1 MSLFDRLVVATLP
14 MVPKIIVGKVAS
26 QYIAGESLADAMTA
40 VRRLNQA
47 GFMATVD
54 VLGEFTHDRTEA
66 EHSTEKY
73 LELLEAIVAERV
85 DANISIK
92 LTALGLSIDPIFGRR
107 NVRRVVESAAQ
118 QNIFVRMDMED
129 SPHTSATLQI
139 YDEFRREFSVGVA
152 VQAYL
157 KRTMDD
163 VIGLMAKGS
172 ANFRLCKGIYVEPES
187 IAYKSREQVRDNFIA
202 LLDRM
207 FEGGAYVGIATHD
220 DVLVVR
226 AEELIRKY
234 NLAPDKYEFQ
244 MLLGV
249 RHELRNQILSRGHRI
264 RTYVPFGEAWYGY
277 STRRLKENPQ
287 LAGYVVKSLFKK

>member
-1 MSLFDRLVVATLP
+1 M
-14 MVPKIIVGKVAS
+14 K
-26 QYIAGESLADAMTA
+26 
-40 VRRLNQA
+40 
-47 GFMATVD
+47 
-54 VLGEFTHDRTEA
+54 
-66 EHSTEKY
+66 
-73 LELLEAIVAERV
+73 
-85 DANISIK
+85 
-92 LTALGLSIDPIFGRR
+92 
-107 NVRRVVESAAQ
+107 
-118 QNIFVRMDMED
+118 D
-129 SPHTSATLQI
+129 SPPPTATQEI
-139 YDEFRREFSVGVA
+139 YDEFRRDFSVGVA
-152 VQAYL
+152 VQTYL

-207 FEGGAYVGIATHD
+207 FAGGAYVGIATHD

-226 AEELIRKY
+226 AEQLIRKY
-234 NLAPDKYEFQ
+234 NMTPEKYEFQ

-249 RHELRNQILSRGHRI
+249 RHELRNRIQSRGHRI
-264 RTYVPFGEAWYGY
+264 RIYVPFGEAWYGY